1 MFRRQL
7 ALTPGSPEVSFFLWG
22 PRQTG
27 KTSLLRA
34 TYPGATWI
42 DLLKTD
48 EFARYARRPALLRE
62 ELLAQPSRPSW

>member
-1 MFRRQL
+1 MFRLRL
-7 ALTPGSPEVSFFLWG
+7 ALPGNPEVSFFLWG

-48 EFARYARRPALLRE
+48 EFARYAQRPALLRE
-62 ELLAQPSRPSW
+62 DCSRSRGGPWW